1 MFTQAL
7 DALTTFVLIGMAV
20 WGGMRIVRYGIS
32 KVGSKG
38 TGQGS

>member
-7 DALTTFVLIGMAV
+7 DALTTFVLIGIVV
-20 WGGMRIVRYGIS
+20 WGVVKVVRYGFS

-38 TGQGS
+38 TG